1 MCEQEPQSLIDV
13 LLRHASHRPDDV
25 LYRFE
30 DSKSG
35 PRSLTFAE
43 LVTRARAIAAQLQVR
58 GLVGGAALLM
68 YPPGLSFVEAFLACL
83 HAGVVAVPVI
93 APDSVRLLR
102 SLPRLRA
109 IVSDIGAG
117 TVLSNQEMDTFK
129 TPFLDGTVG
138 GAPLDWI
145 DTDAIPDGGASD
157 FTAWRPAGDAIAF
170 VQYTS
175 GSTSAPRGVKVSH
188 ANIVANE
195 RAIAEACGLSSAD
208 RGVSWLPLFHDMGL
222 LGGVLQPLYS
232 GFPVRLLSPI
242 TFLKRPIVWLRE
254 ISDFA
259 ATISPAPNFAYA
271 HATKKIRAEQLD
283 GLNLAPWKCALNG
296 SEPVQPDVLEQFA
309 AKFAPCGFQRQA
321 FYPCYGLA
329 EATLLVSGAKPPDA
343 APVRILVRKDALH
356 QHRVVA
362 ATAESA
368 DTQWL
373 VACGESAA
381 RQDVRI
387 VDPTSC
393 KPCAPDEIGEI
404 WVRGPSVAQ
413 GYWNRPEETEAV
425 FGATLPGAPDV
436 RYLRTGDLGFFSG
449 AALFITGRCKDL
461 VIVRGRN
468 HYPQDIEATV
478 AAAHPKVVSGGVA
491 AFAVQANGEEGLA
504 VAVELSP
511 QPEGASDARGIEDAV
526 RQAVARDHDVA
537 VAHVVFL
544 PKRTI
549 PKTSSGKLQR
559 SACRDQF
566 LAGTLP
572 ALRFVAAAVAP
583 AALSESVSMPAD
595 PGRAADEIRAWLLDQ
610 LATLLELP
618 RGNIDPGAALF
629 TYGLDSYK
637 VMTLVAAAEAW
648 LGRPI
653 DPVVF
658 YEYPSVDLLVGY
670 FAGAAEQARPPRGAT

>member
-1 MCEQEPQSLIDV
+1 MCEAEPQSLVDV
-13 LLRHASHRPDDV
+13 LLRHASRRPDDV

-35 PRSLTFAE
+35 AKSLTFAQ
-43 LVTRARAIAAQLQVR
+43 LLTRARAIAAQLQAK
-58 GLVGGAALLM
+58 GLSGSAALLM
-68 YPPGLSFVEAFLACL
+68 YPPGLSFVEAFLGCL

-109 IVSDIGAG
+109 IVSDIGAA
-117 TVLSNQEMDTFK
+117 TVLGNREMDTFRQA
-129 TPFLDGTVG
+129 FLDGTVS
-138 GAPLDWI
+138 GAPLAWV
-145 DTDAIPDGGASD
+145 DTDAIADEAASD
-157 FTAWRPAGDAIAF
+157 FKPWRPAGDGLAF

-188 ANIVANE
+188 ANIMANE
-195 RAIAEACGLSSAD
+195 QAIAEACGLSAAD
-208 RGVSWLPLFHDMGL
+208 RGVSWLPMFHDMGL

-242 TFLKRPIVWLRE
+242 AFLKRPIVWLRE

-271 HATKKIRAEQLD
+271 HAAKKIRADQLG

-309 AKFAPCGFQRQA
+309 EKFAVCGFRRQA

-329 EATLLVSGAKPPDA
+329 EATLLVSGGKPATA
-343 APVRILVRKDALH
+343 APARVLVRKDALH
-356 QHRVVA
+356 QHRVVVA
-362 ATAESA
+362 AAESA
-368 DTQWL
+368 ESKWL

-381 RQDVRI
+381 HVRI
-387 VDPTSC
+387 VEPTSG

-413 GYWNRPEETEAV
+413 GYWNRPEETESV
-425 FGATLPGAPDV
+425 FGATLPGAPGV
-436 RYLRTGDLGFFSG
+436 KYLRTGDLGFFSG

-461 VIVRGRN
+461 VILRGRN
-468 HYPQDIEATV
+468 HYPQDIEMTV
-478 AAAHPKVVSGGVA
+478 AAAHPNVVSDGVA
-491 AFAVQANGEEGLA
+491 AFAVEENGDERL
-504 VAVELSP
+504 VVVVELSP
-511 QPEGASDARGIEDAV
+511 QPERAADARIVEDAI
-526 RQAVARDHDVA
+526 REAVALDHDVA
-537 VAHVVFL
+537 IAHVVFL

-566 LAGTLP
+566 LADTLP
-572 ALRFVAAAVAP
+572 ALRFVADAAAP
-583 AALSESVSMPAD
+583 AALSSATTPASA
-595 PGRAADEIRAWLLDQ
+595 GRGADEIRDWLLDQ
-610 LATLLELP
+610 LSALLELP
-618 RGNIDPGAALF
+618 RNDIDPGAALF

-637 VMTLVAAAEAW
+637 VMTLVAAAEEW
-648 LGRPI
+648 LGRAI

-658 YEYPSVDLLVGY
+658 YEYPSIDLLVGY
-670 FAGAAEQARPPRGAT
+670 FAGTAEHAGPARGSS